1 MFGRLAD
8 RREQLDALSAAQVE
22 HLSLLEA
29 RSHHDPND
37 QREGF
42 HAFASWRRTTALSPR
57 VSVVAVYVEAG
68 VVAIPPIRGAG
79 VERLALQPVAFG
91 GVVIGTVGKG
101 HAVQQMGRER
111 IAMTMVM
118 TMVVVMTTM
127 VVAMFVMAMRTAM
140 MMAVM
145 MTEMEAGMKLQP
157 LREPFNR
164 PFNG

>member
-1 MFGRLAD
+1 MTISRPRPSNAWPPARAAGPLPGLSTCATPPSLGWQVAAEREPPLAD
-8 RREQLDALSAAQVE
+8 GAWPCAEASA
-22 HLSLLEA
+22 
-29 RSHHDPND
+29 
-37 QREGF
+37 
-42 HAFASWRRTTALSPR
+42 TSP

-68 VVAIPPIRGAG
+68 VVAIPPIGAAG
-79 VERLALQPVAFG
+79 VERPALQPVAFG

-111 IAMTMVM
+111 IAMTMV
-118 TMVVVMTTM
+118 VVMTTM
-127 VVAMFVMAMRTAM
+127 VVAMFVMAMMTAM